1 VSDEQIVDQPEEER
15 PIVLEDQIT
24 KPAEFNPTPA
34 DEPVDLTQAEWAS
47 IEELPSGFAHEP
59 APEHPAQETGALGDL
74 LAGIAADTA
83 VPVSEQIVDLSV
95 PVPEAEAAPLRE
107 MVGDFTPNMN
117 VNDDQGILT
126 VLTDEQL
133 AKFSRDNPSVLLS
146 NFSADELDVM
156 YDQIERQVANAQE
169 AREELVKN
177 GGGAGL
183 YAGRTDDGEVIYITA
198 NEGKAMGAIEDYRKT
213 TAPFRNNADLFGDDD
228 SEWTNLPKV
237 GDTPI
242 APGRLDHEKSKDPV
256 MRIRG
261 RLGMAV
267 EYTNPFWAS
276 GLHMVI
282 EGAGALEEL
291 SLDQKILTE
300 KAEMGRDSSGYVY
313 SASAL
318 YLNRPV
324 VDFALSQVRS
334 TTIGTTDPQVLKS
347 LLLITDIDPLA
358 LAMASANMPNGFL
371 LERPCLEQVGGCG
384 FVTKR
389 QVNLRRMLMVRRSKL
404 SDDQAQFMSKRAGTV
419 DIKTVLG
426 YQAKMRPEISR
437 IVNLKGGL
445 ILRFKVPTI
454 AEYERI
460 ASAWL
465 DYMDQQSRKVAAS
478 NANQQEREAFLL
490 KASRVSVLMAYGHW
504 IEAVLE
510 TDPDDLAAEPK
521 VMIERSGEEGS
532 PEQYQSDV
540 QMQRLLVS
548 LAVDQELSD
557 QIIEELSE
565 FINQMTMSTPVIP
578 KMKCPNCGK
587 QMQGDDASKHPHLV
601 NLNAV
606 EVFFTLLRLRMQKLS
621 S

>member
-15 PIVLEDQIT
+15 PVVLEEQIS
-24 KPAEFNPTPA
+24 KPAEFTPTPA
-34 DEPVDLTQAEWAS
+34 EEPVDLSEPQWQA
-47 IEELPSGFAHEP
+47 IDELPSGFAHEP
-59 APEHPAQETGALGDL
+59 AHEHPAQEAEALGDL
-74 LAGIAADTA
+74 MAAL
-83 VPVSEQIVDLSV
+83 PVSEQIVDLSV
-95 PVPEAEAAPLRE
+95 PTPEADPTPTRE
-107 MVGDFTPNMN
+107 MIGDYTPNMN

-146 NFSADELDVM
+146 NFSASELDVM
-156 YDQIERQVANAQE
+156 YDQIERQVAAAQ
-169 AREELVKN
+169 ASREELVKN

-183 YAGRTDDGEVIYITA
+183 YAGRTDDGEVIYITV
-198 NEGKAMGAIEDYRKT
+198 NEGKAMGAIDDYRKT
-213 TAPFRNNADLFGDDD
+213 TAPYRDNDDLFGDD

-371 LERPCLEQVGGCG
+371 LERPCLEQIGGCG
-384 FVTKR
+384 YVTKR

-437 IVNLKGGL
+437 IVQLKGGM

-504 IEAVLE
+504 IEAILE
-510 TDPDDLAAEPK
+510 TNPDDLAAEPK
-521 VMIERSGEEGS
+521 VMIERVGEEGS

-548 LAVDQELSD
+548 LAVDQDLSD

-587 QMQGDDASKHPHLV
+587 QMHGDDASKHPHLV